1 VGGKLLIVQCTG
13 PGCHNLLPPR
23 KDRKHPLCYRC
34 YQAARRKIGAKPPQ
48 TCIDCGVSISPRART
63 GRCHLHSRQR
73 PEARERVRESNR
85 QRAADPTFRQ
95 QVGKKISARWKDL
108 MADPETRK
116 AIQERMRAVG
126 KAHGGNTNR
135 DDFAT
140 ARKTRNT
147 KLAHI
152 PLAYRDEYIRLGRS
166 LKIPARE
173 RKRIVLDEAAAAVRA
188 HNKKFNQE

>member
-1 VGGKLLIVQCTG
+1 MIVQCTG

-34 YQAARRKIGAKPPQ
+34 YQAGRRKAGAKQPR
-48 TCIDCGVSISPRART
+48 TCIDCGVSISHAART
-63 GRCHLHSRQR
+63 GRCQLHSRQR
-73 PEARERVRESNR
+73 PEARENARESNR
-85 QRAADPTFRQ
+85 RRAADPAFREK
-95 QVGKKISARWKDL
+95 VGKKISARWKEW

-116 AIQERMRAVG
+116 AIQERMSAVG

-140 ARKTRNT
+140 ARKARNT

-152 PLAYRDEYIRLGRS
+152 PLAYRDEYIRLGKS
-166 LKIPARE
+166 LKISARE
-173 RKRIVLDEAAAAVRA
+173 RARIILDDAAAAVRA